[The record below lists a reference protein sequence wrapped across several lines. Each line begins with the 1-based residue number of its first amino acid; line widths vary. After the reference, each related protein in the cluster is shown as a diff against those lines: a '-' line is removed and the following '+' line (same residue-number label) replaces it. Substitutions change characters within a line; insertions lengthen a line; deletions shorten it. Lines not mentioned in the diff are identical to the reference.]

1 MLKGKKILA
10 RLLAAFFLVIGLLLT
25 IGGVKL
31 VSLGGSIYYLL
42 AGLIVMAVGALLWRT
57 KPLSAWIYG
66 AFLAATLAW
75 ALLEVGLD
83 GWQLMPRLMGPAV
96 LGLLFLL
103 PGIRRPIGK
112 AAFAP
117 GAAGALGLLAIAT
130 AAFQPGP
137 DAVAD
142 RSWPT
147 QLLPDGLNPGEWP
160 QYGRTLEGQRFSPL
174 TQIDKTNID
183 KLQVAWTYHTGVK
196 QEGTPSP
203 LLATPVMVGN
213 RLVLCTQ
220 TNIVIAL
227 DPETGQEL
235 WRFDPKVNP
244 EGASAVRT
252 CRGVAYHADSSQQ
265 DCPERIITGTFGAQL
280 IALDIRTGRPCVSF
294 GKAGI
299 VDLKEGMG
307 EILPGYYFIS
317 SAPVIVRGNI
327 IVGGGMS
334 DNQSTDEPSG
344 VIRAFDVVT
353 GKMAWA
359 WDAVNPANRR
369 GPPPGQW
376 YSRGSPNSWAPMSG
390 DEALGLIYVPTGNP
404 TPDFFGAQR
413 RPADDK
419 YGSSIVA
426 LDAATGDVR
435 WSFQTVHHDVWD
447 YDVSS
452 QPTLLDANIAGKTVP
467 ALAQATKRGEIFL
480 LDRRT
485 GKPLTRVEER
495 PVPSRG
501 AVPDERIA
509 PTQPFSTGMPSF
521 SGPPLVEK
529 DMWGL
534 TPLDQLWCRIRFREL
549 RYDGPMTPPGTDES
563 LIYPSI
569 GGGMNYGGVSYDP
582 ERKIMLV
589 NSFYYGTIAQLVGRK
604 EADRL
609 LNNAKSTSHSATN
622 FNLPQAMLGT
632 PYGVFLSGLISPL
645 NVLCNAPP
653 FGKLSAIDM
662 RTRKLM
668 WSRPIG
674 TAQDSGP
681 FGLSLGVPI
690 PMGMPGWGGMVTTRS
705 GITFTG
711 YVKEKAFRAFDS
723 VTGKELWRAR
733 IPASANGNPMTY
745 VSPTSGRQFVVA
757 AAGGHVMLQSLPLS
771 DTIVAFAL
779 PKKP

>member
-1 MLKGKKILA
+1 MVRGKGILA
-10 RLLAAFFLVIGLLLT
+10 RLLAAFFLLVGLTLAA
-25 IGGVKL
+25 GGIKL
-31 VSLGGSIYYLL
+31 VSLGGSVYYLL
-42 AGLIVMAVGALLWRT
+42 AALIVLAVAVLLWRA
-57 KPLSAWIYG
+57 KPLAAWIYG
-66 AFLAATLAW
+66 AFLGGTLTW
-75 ALLEVGLD
+75 ALIEVGLD
-83 GWQLMPRLMGPAV
+83 SWQLTPRLFGPAV

-103 PGIRRPIGK
+103 PGIRRLMGK

-117 GAAGALGLLAIAT
+117 GGTGALGLLAIAL
-130 AAFQPGP
+130 AALLPGP

-142 RSWPT
+142 RPWPT
-147 QLLPDGLNPGEWP
+147 RLLPDSTNPGEWP
-160 QYGRTLEGQRFSPL
+160 QYGRTLDGQRFSPL
-174 TQIDKTNID
+174 AQIDKSNVA
-183 KLQVAWTYHTGVK
+183 KLEVAWTYHTGVK
-196 QEGTPSP
+196 QGETPSP
-203 LLATPVMVGN
+203 LLTTPVMVGN
-213 RLVLCTQ
+213 RLVACTQ

-227 DPETGQEL
+227 DPETGREL
-235 WRFDPKVNP
+235 WRYDPKVDP
-244 EGASAVRT
+244 KGGSAVRT
-252 CRGVAYHADSSQQ
+252 CRGVAYYADPKLQE
-265 DCPERIITGTFGAQL
+265 CPERIVTGTFGAQL
-280 IALDIRTGRPCVSF
+280 IALDIRTGRPCPSF
-294 GKAGI
+294 GAAGI

-327 IVGGGMS
+327 VVGGSMS
-334 DNQSTDEPSG
+334 DNQGTDEPSG

-359 WDAVNPANRR
+359 WDAVNPANRH

-390 DEALGLIYVPTGNP
+390 DEALGLVYVPTGNP
-404 TPDFFGAQR
+404 TPDFFGGQR

-419 YGSSIVA
+419 YGSSVVA
-426 LDAATGDVR
+426 LDVATGDVR
-435 WSFQTVHHDVWD
+435 WTFQTVHHDLWD
-447 YDVSS
+447 YDVAS
-452 QPTLLDANIAGKTVP
+452 QPTLLDVTIDGKALP
-467 ALAQATKRGEIFL
+467 ALAQATKRGEIFV

-485 GKPLTRVEER
+485 GQPLSKVEER
-495 PVPSRG
+495 PAPRRG
-501 AVPDERIA
+501 AVPEERLA

-521 SGPPLVEK
+521 AGAPLVEK
-529 DMWGL
+529 NMWGL

-549 RYDGPMTPPGTDES
+549 RYDGPMTPPGTDEA

-569 GGGMNYGGVSYDP
+569 GGGMNYGGIAYDP
-582 ERKIMLV
+582 EREIMVV

-609 LNNAKSTSHSATN
+609 LANNKSQSHAATD
-622 FNLPQAMLGT
+622 FRLPQAMLGT
-632 PYGVFLSGLISPL
+632 PYGVFQSGLISPL

-662 RTRKLM
+662 RTRRVL

-681 FGLSLGVPI
+681 FGVSLGLAI

-711 YVKEKAFRAFDS
+711 YVKEKAFRAFDT
-723 VTGKELWRAR
+723 VTGKELWKAR

-745 VSPTSGRQFVVA
+745 VSPVSGRQFVVA

>member
-1 MLKGKKILA
+1 MTGTKRTTA
-10 RLLAAFFLVIGLLLT
+10 RLLAGFFLLVALALT
-25 IGGVKL
+25 VGGAWL
-31 VSLGGSIYYLL
+31 VGLGGSLYYLL
-42 AGLIVMAVGALLWRT
+42 AGLFVGAVAVLLWRLR
-57 KPLSAWIYG
+57 PLAAWVYG
-66 AFLAATLAW
+66 AFLAATLIW
-75 ALLEVGLD
+75 ALVEVGLD
-83 GWQLMPRLMGPAV
+83 GWQLMPRLFGPAV
-96 LGLLFLL
+96 LGLVFLL
-103 PGIRRPIGK
+103 PGLRRPLGR

-117 GAAGALGLLAIAT
+117 VLAGAAGLLAIGL
-130 AAFQPGP
+130 AAIQPGP

-142 RSWPT
+142 RAWPSR
-147 QLLPDGLNPGEWP
+147 LIPDGLNPGEWP
-160 QYGRTLEGQRFSPL
+160 QYGRTSAGQRFSPL
-174 TQIDKTNID
+174 TQIDKGNVSQL
-183 KLQVAWTYHTGVK
+183 KVAWTYRTGVV
-196 QEGTPSP
+196 QEDTPSP
-203 LLATPVMVGN
+203 LVTTPVMVGN

-227 DPETGQEL
+227 DPETGREL

-252 CRGVAYHADSSQQ
+252 CRGVAYHADPALK
-265 DCPERIITGTFGAQL
+265 DCPERVVTGTFGAQL
-280 IALDIRTGRPCVSF
+280 IALDIRTGRPCAGF
-294 GKAGI
+294 GKGGF

-334 DNQSTDEPSG
+334 DNQGTDEPSG
-344 VIRAFDVVT
+344 VIRAFDVAT

-359 WDAVNPANRR
+359 WDAVNPANRN

-376 YSRGSPNSWAPMSG
+376 YSRGSPNSWAPMSA
-390 DEALGLIYVPTGNP
+390 DEALGLVYVPTGNP
-404 TPDFFGAQR
+404 TPDFFGGQR
-413 RPADDK
+413 RPGDDK
-419 YGSSIVA
+419 YGSAVVA

-435 WSFQTVHHDVWD
+435 WSFQTVHHDLWD
-447 YDVSS
+447 YDVAS
-452 QPTLLDANIAGKTVP
+452 QPTLLDVEIGGKAVP

-485 GKPLTRVEER
+485 GTPLTAVEER
-495 PVPSRG
+495 TAPRRG
-501 AVPDERIA
+501 AVPEERIA
-509 PTQPFSTGMPSF
+509 PTQPFPVGMPSF
-521 SGPPLVEK
+521 AGAPLVEK
-529 DMWGL
+529 NMWGL
-534 TPLDQLWCRIRFREL
+534 TPLDQLWCRVRFRQL
-549 RYDGPMTPPGTDES
+549 RYDGPMTPPGTDEA

-582 ERKIMLV
+582 ERQIMLV
-589 NSFYYGTIAQLVGRK
+589 NSFYYGTIAQLVPRA
-604 EADRL
+604 ETDRL
-609 LNNAKSTSHSATN
+609 LRNAKSQAHSATN
-622 FNLPQAMLGT
+622 FDVPQAMLGT
-632 PYGVFLSGLISPL
+632 PYGVRQSGLISPF

-662 RTRKLM
+662 RTRKLL

-681 FGLSLGVPI
+681 FGLSVGLPI

-711 YVKEKAFRAFDS
+711 YVKEKAFRAFDT
-723 VTGKELWRAR
+723 VTGKELWKAR

-745 VSPTSGRQFVVA
+745 TSPASGRQFVVA

-779 PKKP
+779 PKTR